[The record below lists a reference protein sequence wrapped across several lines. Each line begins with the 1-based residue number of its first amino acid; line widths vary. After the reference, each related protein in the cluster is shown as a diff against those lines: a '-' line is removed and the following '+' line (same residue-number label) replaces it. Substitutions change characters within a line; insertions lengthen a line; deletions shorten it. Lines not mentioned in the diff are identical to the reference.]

1 MRTSI
6 ISSAVLALVLIAAA
20 PAGAVEVSGTITYE
34 HALDATFLVTP
45 EGARLELDAE
55 AGRTL
60 RRFRKPD
67 LGLGS
72 GVDLMVRVR
81 GELTGTRLR
90 VEDVVSP
97 VRGVVTG
104 KVLGEGEDTRLA
116 VQDREL
122 RAHGPGAFVIR
133 AAKDQVVTVR
143 SWIFTDADVVF
154 IDAVQA
160 NVIRRTRL
168 QREVRLL
175 TTTHSVAA
183 GRADEGEVVWLAALT
198 GDALC
203 GYYLSEVPD
212 RRRFI
217 PRDSVGFGTTP
228 TAGITGALS
237 AADTLPIR

>member
-6 ISSAVLALVLIAAA
+6 SWSAVTALVLIAAM

-34 HALDATFLVTP
+34 HALDATFLLTP
-45 EGARLELDAE
+45 HGARLELDAE
-55 AGRTL
+55 AGRIL
-60 RRFRKPD
+60 RRFRRPD

-72 GVDLMVRVR
+72 GVDLVVRVR

-90 VEDVVSP
+90 VEHVVSP

-104 KVLGEGEDTRLA
+104 KVLGQGEDTRLA

-143 SWIFTDADVVF
+143 SWIFADADVVF

-160 NVIRRTRL
+160 TVVRRTRL
-168 QREVRLL
+168 QREVRFL
-175 TTTHSVAA
+175 TTTHSV
-183 GRADEGEVVWLAALT
+183 ADEGEVVWLAALT
-198 GDALC
+198 GDALR

-212 RRRFI
+212 RHRFV
-217 PRDSVGFGTTP
+217 PRDSVRFGTTP

-237 AADTLPIR
+237 TDETLPSR